1 MYFAIT
7 LLEESRHICFVL
19 NKQYFP
25 STIYR
30 PAQNIYYVSV
40 YVQLRALGTI
50 IAGRGSIHYPP
61 PPYILAELEAKPVPS
76 KNLLHIIDW
85 PNSSPDLKTFRQ
97 LCILQRIFF
106 SQVGNCFQLF
116 MSS

>member
-1 MYFAIT
+1 MIPFFTLRMYFIIT

-40 YVQLRALGTI
+40 YVQMRAVGT
-50 IAGRGSIHYPP
+50 P
-61 PPYILAELEAKPVPS
+61 L
-76 KNLLHIIDW
+76 
-85 PNSSPDLKTFRQ
+85 
-97 LCILQRIFF
+97 FF
-106 SQVGNCFQLF
+106 G
-116 MSS
+116 